1 MNPSLRLPGKAAY
14 YADGKLVAAMLR
26 GDERAFQTFF
36 DSYFPRLYRFAM
48 RRLGNVEAARDVAQS
63 TLIKATSALAQYRQ
77 EAALFSWL
85 CQICTTQIVDS
96 IRANRRHAQ
105 HVVLHGE
112 PARVAMESV
121 TAPGEHQPH
130 DACLD
135 VELSRLI
142 QDVLDGL
149 PGKCG
154 DVLRWKYMDE
164 LSVDEIGKR
173 LGTGQTAAQS
183 MLARARVAFRF
194 SLQTV
199 LGGDA
204 VDVLTT
210 IMTSRAKRSERVRP
224 VTATARNPSGA
235 LLSSAIPVDIR
246 HAAS

>member
-1 MNPSLRLPGKAAY
+1 MNPPLRLLGKAAY

-26 GDERAFQTFF
+26 GDERAFQAFF

-48 RRLGNVEAARDVAQS
+48 RRLGDVEVARDVAQS
-63 TLIKATSALAQYRQ
+63 TLVKATRTLAQYRQ

-85 CQICTTQIVDS
+85 YQICTTQIVDS

-105 HVVLHGE
+105 HIVLHGE
-112 PARVAMESV
+112 PARVAIERV
-121 TAPGEHQPH
+121 AAPAGHQPH

-149 PGKCG
+149 PGKYG

-164 LSVDEIGKR
+164 LRVDEIGER
-173 LGTGQTAAQS
+173 LGIGQTAAQS
-183 MLARARVAFRF
+183 MLARARVAFRA

-199 LGGDA
+199 LGDDA

-210 IMTSRAKRSERVRP
+210 IMTCRAKRSERARS
-224 VTATARNPSGA
+224 ATAMAP
-235 LLSSAIPVDIR
+235 IR
-246 HAAS
+246 QVRECFS